1 MKKETE
7 GLKLNRKILW
17 AIVSAVIAVC
27 TIYTV
32 IQESG
37 EISLA
42 SLWAMIRGGDPC
54 FLVLA
59 ILGMFGYVFF
69 EGAALR
75 CIVNRTEAGAGMT
88 QLHGF
93 LYAAADVYF
102 SAITPSATG
111 GQPASLYFMKKDGLP
126 FYLSSAALVL
136 NLAMYN
142 AAIVLI
148 GIVCMV
154 LCPGLFLQ
162 FNLPCKVLILIGYVA
177 LTGLMAGFLLLLRKG
192 DWIKAIGGAL
202 ILLFHKLHLLRKPDR
217 LIQRLDRLV
226 KNYGECAALFLGD
239 KVLLRNAFFYNL
251 AQRACQIAVSS
262 CIFVCI
268 GGNPAMFFQIF
279 ALQSFAVIGSNCIPI
294 PGAMGVVDYLML
306 SGFSMLM
313 PRNMAAHLELLSR
326 GISFYFCV
334 VICLLIIAGGYLRR
348 RASET

>member
-1 MKKETE
+1 
-7 GLKLNRKILW
+7 
-17 AIVSAVIAVC
+17 
-27 TIYTV
+27 
-32 IQESG
+32 
-37 EISLA
+37 
-42 SLWAMIRGGDPC
+42 
-54 FLVLA
+54 
-59 ILGMFGYVFF
+59 
-69 EGAALR
+69 
-75 CIVNRTEAGAGMT
+75 MT

-239 KVLLRNAFFYNL
+239 KALLRNAFFYNL

-268 GGNPAMFFQIF
+268 GGNPAGNKG
-279 ALQSFAVIGSNCIPI
+279 LYPI
-294 PGAMGVVDYLML
+294 PRA
-306 SGFSMLM
+306 
-313 PRNMAAHLELLSR
+313 E
-326 GISFYFCV
+326 
-334 VICLLIIAGGYLRR
+334 RR
-348 RASET
+348 REPIRFSRELESGRPPGASLLQNEPYSGSGGRRKTGPVR